1 MPKTC
6 LIGSRDQLCVNPK
19 VNTLKGLS
27 LNSMCKKVRDARK
40 DSSCSC
46 KFFKNTGESVIP
58 NDTKWDISDIEDLH
72 KIGKAHVIC
81 PYYLQK
87 TRVQFSDLILMPYN
101 YLIDPKIRENFK
113 INYEN
118 AIIIMDEAH
127 NVERVSEDVASFELH
142 VNGFH

>member
-1 MPKTC
+1 
-6 LIGSRDQLCVNPK
+6 
-19 VNTLKGLS
+19 
-27 LNSMCKKVRDARK
+27 MCKKVRDARK

-46 KFFKNTGESVIP
+46 KFYKNTGESVIP
-58 NDTKWDISDIEDLH
+58 NDTKWEISDIEDLH
-72 KIGKAHVIC
+72 KIGKSHIIC

-87 TRVQFSDLILMPYN
+87 TRVQYSDLILMPYN

>member
-1 MPKTC
+1 M
-6 LIGSRDQLCVNPK
+6 
-19 VNTLKGLS
+19 
-27 LNSMCKKVRDARK
+27 
-40 DSSCSC
+40 
-46 KFFKNTGESVIP
+46 IP
-58 NDTKWDISDIEDLH
+58 NDIKWEVSDIEDLH
-72 KIGKAHVIC
+72 RIGKTNIIC

-113 INYEN
+113 VNYEN

-142 VNGFH
+142 VNAMY